1 MSSKHTNIR
10 IHPLQVILKEVF
22 FLRAPLPY
30 TWDNKGK
37 LLQTVHNWVSSLF
50 PIIKKNEFLGNP
62 FPNRSRESG
71 F

>member
-10 IHPLQVILKEVF
+10 IHPLQVIPKEAF
-22 FLRAPLPY
+22 FLRVPLPY
-30 TWDNKGK
+30 TWGNKGK

-50 PIIKKNEFLGNP
+50 HIIRKNEFPGNP
-62 FPNRSRESG
+62 FPNRVRESG